1 MYTFPPVTPR
11 IAYLRK
17 RYREVLPSFDSE
29 RVRIVTDYYRESEN
43 EVPIIRRARAIYRIL
58 AEVPVRIE
66 PEELLVGNSGKY
78 YKGSMLFPEYGG
90 IEWIPGE
97 LECGKFDAR
106 TLAEGRSYMA
116 QEDRDYICS
125 VVPYW
130 KEHCIGAQTQCQMPE
145 GFEAVCASGVLPY
158 NPEFRNSTT
167 GHFNANYRKV
177 VDTGFAAIKRDAEER
192 LARLEA
198 EMPADYAEKWYFYQA
213 VMICCDGA
221 MLFAKRY
228 AQLAREEAERA
239 REPRRAELQEIAERM
254 DRIIAE
260 PCRDYKDAL
269 QAVLL
274 YHIILAY
281 EGNLLGLTVGRLDQH
296 VGDYLHRDL
305 AAGAIT
311 MDEAQ
316 EYMDC
321 FCLKVGEIIISG
333 PAGFMTVA
341 GAYSDNMRLTL
352 GGRKP
357 DGSDASNEA
366 TRLVLRTMAR
376 LRLHDPNTSLCVH
389 EDTPDELWELGVET
403 NRRCGGNPTFDN
415 TDLLISLLTA
425 RGLSIEDARNFCII
439 GCVELSGSGCDFANV
454 SGPFS
459 KAFFNMPQVVVQTVN
474 DGKNPFNGVQS
485 GPHTGYLSEM
495 TSFEQFRD
503 AFAKQLTF
511 FMDWHHRLDLL
522 TEYVGFPLAPVP
534 IASATVDG
542 CMESGR
548 DMMQGGAKYNGCG
561 FAALGL
567 GTAIDSLAAV
577 KHLVFDKHI
586 CTAKELYDAVMADW
600 EGYED
605 LRIAAKRAPAFGNGD
620 PEVDELASWVAD
632 QFTLR
637 VNSYTGPRGSCNAGA
652 YSAGVHVAMGYG
664 VAATPNGRRAHA
676 PLSDG
681 ASPTQGS
688 DRCGPTGVANSILAL
703 HPKNFRN
710 GIQFNMKFSP
720 ACLQG
725 REGVEKMKSF
735 VQCFFRQGG
744 FQIQYNIID
753 SDTLRK
759 AQKEP
764 ENYMD
769 LVVRVAGFS
778 AYFVELVPDLQN
790 DLISRTEISMV

>member
-11 IAYLRK
+11 VARLRK
-17 RYREVLPSFDSE
+17 RYREELPSFDSE
-29 RVRIVTDYYRESEN
+29 RVRIVTDYYRESVHET
-43 EVPIIRRARAIYRIL
+43 PIIRRAKALYKVL
-58 AEVPVRIE
+58 AGVPLRIE
-66 PEELLVGNSGKY
+66 PDELLVGNSGKY

-90 IEWIPGE
+90 IDWIPEE
-97 LECGKFDAR
+97 LASGKFDAR
-106 TLAEGRSYMA
+106 TLAEAKSYMA

-125 VVPYW
+125 VAPYW
-130 KEHCIGAQTQCQMPE
+130 EENSIGALTDCEMPE

-158 NPEFRNSTT
+158 SPDFRNSTT

-177 VDTGFAAIKRDAEER
+177 VDTGFAAIRRDAEAR
-192 LARLEA
+192 LAQLEA

-213 VMICCDGA
+213 VLISCDGA

-228 AQLAREEAERA
+228 AALARTQAAETP
-239 REPRRAELQEIAERM
+239 EPRRTELLEIAERM

-281 EGNLLGLTVGRLDQH
+281 EGNLLGLTVGRLDQQ

-352 GGRKP
+352 GGRKS
-357 DGSDASNEA
+357 DGTDASNEA

-389 EDTPDELWELGVET
+389 ADTPDDLWELGVET

-474 DGKNPFNGVQS
+474 NGVNPFNGIQS
-485 GPHTGYLSEM
+485 GPQTGYLYEM
-495 TSFEQFRD
+495 TSFEAFQD
-503 AFAKQLTF
+503 AFAKQLAF

-522 TEYVGFPLAPVP
+522 TEQVGFPQVPVP

-548 DMMQGGAKYNGCG
+548 DMFLGGAKYNGCG

-567 GTAIDSLAAV
+567 GTTIDSLAAV
-577 KHLVFDKHI
+577 KHLVFDKKL
-586 CTAKELYDAVMADW
+586 CTARELYDALMADW
-600 EGYED
+600 VGYED
-605 LRIAAKRAPAFGNGD
+605 LHTAAKRAPAFGNGD
-620 PEVDELASWVAD
+620 PEVDALASWVAD
-632 QFTLR
+632 QFTSR
-637 VNSYTGPRGSCNAGA
+637 VNSYVGPRGRCNAGA

-720 ACLQG
+720 ACVQG
-725 REGVEKMKSF
+725 HDGVEKLKSF
-735 VQCFFRQGG
+735 VKSFFEQGG

-753 SDTLRK
+753 SETLRK
-759 AQKEP
+759 AQADP
-764 ENYMD
+764 ASYMD

-790 DLISRTEISMV
+790 DLISRTEVMI

>member
-1 MYTFPPVTPR
+1 MYQFPPVSPR
-11 IAYLRK
+11 VQRLRR
-17 RYREVLPSFDSE
+17 RYREELPSFDSE
-29 RVRIVTDYYRESEN
+29 RVRIVTDYYRESAHET
-43 EVPIIRRARAIYRIL
+43 PIIRRAKTLYKVL
-58 AEVPVRIE
+58 AGVPLRIE
-66 PEELLVGNSGKY
+66 PDELLVGNSGKY
-78 YKGSMLFPEYGG
+78 YKGSMLFPEFGG
-90 IEWIPGE
+90 IDWIPGE
-97 LECGKFDAR
+97 LASGKFDAR
-106 TLAEGRSYMA
+106 TLAEAKSYMA

-125 VVPYW
+125 VAPFW
-130 KEHCIGAQTQCQMPE
+130 EENCIGALSDCEMPE
-145 GFEAVCASGVLPY
+145 GYEAVCASGVLPY
-158 NPEFRNSTT
+158 SPDFRNSTT
-167 GHFNANYRKV
+167 GHYNANYRKV
-177 VDTGFAAIKRDAEER
+177 VDTGFAAIRREAEAH

-198 EMPADYAEKWYFYQA
+198 ELPDDYAEKRNFYRA
-213 VMICCDGA
+213 IVISCDAA

-228 AQLAREEAERA
+228 ASLARQQAETTP
-239 REPRRAELQEIAERM
+239 EPRRGELLEIAERM

-281 EGNLLGLTVGRLDQH
+281 EGNLLGLTVGRLDQQ

-352 GGRKP
+352 GGRKK

-389 EDTPDELWELGVET
+389 DGTPDDLWELGVET

-415 TDLLISLLTA
+415 TDLLISLLRD
-425 RGLSIEDARNFCII
+425 RGLSEEDARNFCII

-474 DGKNPFNGVQS
+474 NGINPFNGIQS
-485 GPHTGYLSEM
+485 GPQTGYLYEM

-503 AFAKQLTF
+503 AFAAQLKF
-511 FMDWHHRLDLL
+511 FMDWHHKLDLV
-522 TEYVGFPLAPVP
+522 TEAAGNRFVPVP

-548 DMMQGGAKYNGCG
+548 DMFLGGAKYNGCG

-567 GTAIDSLAAV
+567 GTTIDSLAAV
-577 KHLVFDKHI
+577 KHLVFDTKR
-586 CTAKELYDAVMADW
+586 CTARELYDALMADW
-600 EGYED
+600 VGFED
-605 LRIAAKRAPAFGNGD
+605 LHTAARRAPAFGNGD
-620 PEVDELASWVAD
+620 PEVDALASWVAD
-632 QFTLR
+632 QFTQR
-637 VNSYTGPRGSCNAGA
+637 VNSYSMPRGRCNAGA

-703 HPKNFRN
+703 HPRNFRN

-720 ACLQG
+720 ACVQG
-725 REGVEKMKSF
+725 HEGVEKLKSF
-735 VQCFFRQGG
+735 VKSFFQQGG

-753 SDTLRK
+753 SETLRK
-759 AQKEP
+759 AQADP
-764 ENYMD
+764 ASYMD

-790 DLISRTEISMV
+790 DLISRTEITI

>member
-97 LECGKFDAR
+97 LESGKFDDR

-130 KEHCIGAQTQCQMPE
+130 QEHCIGAQTQCQMPE

-177 VDTGFAAIKRDAEER
+177 VDTGFAAIKRDAEAR

-239 REPRRAELQEIAERM
+239 REPRRSELQEIAERM

-260 PCRDYKDAL
+260 PCRNYKDAL

-305 AAGAIT
+305 TAGAIT

-474 DGKNPFNGVQS
+474 DGKNPFNGIQS

-503 AFAKQLTF
+503 AFAKQLAF

-620 PEVDELASWVAD
+620 PEVDDLASWVAD

-637 VNSYTGPRGSCNAGA
+637 VNSYTGPRGFCNAGA

-725 REGVEKMKSF
+725 HEGVEKMKSF

>member
-11 IAYLRK
+11 VQRLRK
-17 RYREVLPSFDSE
+17 RYREELPSFDSE
-29 RVRIVTDYYRESEN
+29 RVRIVTDYYRESMHET
-43 EVPIIRRARAIYRIL
+43 PIIRRARALYKVL
-58 AEVPVRIE
+58 AGVPLRIE
-66 PEELLVGNSGKY
+66 PDELLVGNSGKY

-90 IEWIPGE
+90 IDWIPGE
-97 LECGKFDAR
+97 LASGKFDAR
-106 TLAEGRSYMA
+106 TLAEAKSYMA

-125 VVPYW
+125 VAPFW
-130 KEHCIGAQTQCQMPE
+130 EENCIGALTECEMPE
-145 GFEAVCASGVLPY
+145 GFEAVCASGVLPHS
-158 NPEFRNSTT
+158 PDFRSSTT
-167 GHFNANYRKV
+167 GHYNANYRKV
-177 VDTGFAAIKRDAEER
+177 VDTGFAAIKRLAEEK
-192 LARLEA
+192 LADLEA
-198 EMPADYAEKWYFYQA
+198 EIPVDYAEKRSFYRA
-213 VMICCDGA
+213 IVLSCDAA
-221 MLFAKRY
+221 MLFARRY
-228 AQLAREEAERA
+228 AALARQEAEA
-239 REPRRAELQEIAERM
+239 ASEPRRAELLEIAARM
-254 DRIIAE
+254 EHIIAE

-281 EGNLLGLTVGRLDQH
+281 EGNLLGLTVGRLDQQ

-305 AAGAIT
+305 ESGAIT
-311 MDEAQ
+311 LDEAQ

-333 PAGFMTVA
+333 PVGFMTAA

-389 EDTPDELWELGVET
+389 EDTPDDLWELGVET

-415 TDLLISLLTA
+415 TDLLISMLTE
-425 RGLSIEDARNFCII
+425 RGLSIEDARSFCII

-459 KAFFNMPQVVVQTVN
+459 KAFFNMPQVVVQTINNGV
-474 DGKNPFNGVQS
+474 NPFNGVQS
-485 GPHTGYLSEM
+485 GPQTGFLYEM
-495 TSFEQFRD
+495 TSFEQFRE
-503 AFAKQLTF
+503 AFAAQLKF
-511 FMDWHHRLDLL
+511 YMDWHHKLDLVL
-522 TEYVGFPLAPVP
+522 EAAGNPLVPVP
-534 IASATVDG
+534 MASATVDG

-548 DMMQGGAKYNGCG
+548 DMFLGGAKYNGCG

-567 GTAIDSLAAV
+567 GTTIDSLAAV
-577 KHLVFDKHI
+577 KHLVFDTKR
-586 CTAKELYDAVMADW
+586 CTARELYDALMADW
-600 EGYED
+600 EGFED
-605 LRIAAKRAPAFGNGD
+605 LRTAARRAPAFGNGD
-620 PEVDELASWVAD
+620 PEVDALAGWVAD
-632 QFTLR
+632 QFTSR
-637 VNSYTGPRGSCNAGA
+637 VNSYSMPRGRCNAGA

-664 VAATPNGRRAHA
+664 VAATPNGRRARA

-703 HPKNFRN
+703 HPRNFRN

-720 ACLQG
+720 ACVQG
-725 REGVEKMKSF
+725 HEGVEKLKSF
-735 VQCFFRQGG
+735 VQSFFRQGG

-753 SDTLRK
+753 SETLRR
-759 AQKEP
+759 AQEDP
-764 ENYMD
+764 ASYMD

-790 DLISRTEISMV
+790 DLISRTEVTI